1 VRTLKA
7 IGGFVGAL
15 FAATLCASAEAQS
28 APPADGARDGTE
40 ACIAAHVEA
49 QRLRRD
55 SKLRAAKAALVRCS
69 DPTCP
74 HVIADECTQLFD
86 DTAKAIPTLV
96 FSAQDAD
103 GHDVADARV
112 TEADA
117 VVMARLDGKEI
128 EVDPGEH
135 HYVFERVGAAPVV
148 RTIVVKEGER
158 LRRVTVKLGDGASPE
173 GSATRELGPAFWI
186 VGTVGLVG
194 VTTFGAL
201 ATAGLLEKNGLD
213 DEGCAPR
220 CDRGDVDRV
229 RGLFLGADIA
239 LGVGLAGLGIA
250 PILYFTSPAGPR
262 PARASGGGL
271 SWGVTF

>member
-7 IGGFVGAL
+7 TSFSASVLVAV
-15 FAATLCASAEAQS
+15 AASTTAFAQS
-28 APPADGARDGTE
+28 VPASEVARDGTE

-69 DPTCP
+69 DPACP
-74 HVIADECTQLFD
+74 HVIAEECTRLFD
-86 DTAKAIPTLV
+86 DTTKAIPTLV
-96 FSAQDAD
+96 FSAQDEA
-103 GHDVADARV
+103 GHDVADSRV
-112 TEADA
+112 TEDGAP
-117 VVMARLDGKEI
+117 VVSRLDGKEI

-135 HYVFERVGAAPVV
+135 HYVFERGGVAPVV

-158 LRRVTVKLGDGASPE
+158 LRRVTVKLGDAASRE
-173 GSATRELGPAFWI
+173 GGATRDVGPAFWI

-213 DEGCAPR
+213 DERCAPR
-220 CDRGDVDRV
+220 CDSGDVDRV

-250 PILYFTSPAGPR
+250 PILYFTSPATPAEPR
-262 PARASGGGL
+262 LSGGGF
-271 SWGVTF
+271 SWGGTF